1 MGFSLYFYPG
11 IIRCETGVKNGQ
23 NNEKETHDSLDVVG
37 PDNTRGWG
45 LPPTSWHL
53 TIVFTLYTLNLPN
66 VICQL
71 CQ

>member
-37 PDNTRGWG
+37 PDNTRG
-45 LPPTSWHL
+45 
-53 TIVFTLYTLNLPN
+53 
-66 VICQL
+66 
-71 CQ
+71 